1 MKPRILFVDDE
12 AGILNGLRLS
22 LRLQRAK
29 WDMDFALGGPNAL
42 EALSKTPYNVIVT
55 DMRMPGMDGA
65 QVLAEARRLQ
75 PHCVRIILSGFA
87 DNENVLKAVKPA
99 HLYLSKPC
107 RSEVLIKAIEKAL
120 DLDGLLAS
128 EGLRALAARLESL
141 PALPH
146 LYTELEQALYRGNV
160 PLARLG
166 EIIGRDAG
174 MAATILRLVNSAFFG
189 LPRRVTSIQHAVNLL
204 GENIL
209 RTLVLTV
216 HLFTVLDNAR
226 TPDFSVRLLW
236 EHSFRTGSFA
246 KAIALAE
253 GADPQDREDCFI
265 AGMLHDVG
273 KLVLLMGLAAEYEA
287 ILARVRSEALPLYAA
302 EQAALAADHAAI
314 GGYLLNLW
322 GFPRTVLTA
331 VSQHHAPAHLDWTV
345 FSPQTAVAAAN
356 VLEHE
361 LVRLHPDYAVHA
373 LEAPPVAVARLD
385 AWREICR
392 RKFDEEATARE
403 EGAGEDAD

>member
-1 MKPRILFVDDE
+1 MKPNILFVDDE
-12 AGILNGLRLS
+12 SGVLNGLRLS
-22 LRLQRAK
+22 LRSQRAK
-29 WDMDFALGGPNAL
+29 WDMDFALGGPQAV
-42 EALSKTPYNVIVT
+42 EALAKTTYDVIVT
-55 DMRMPGMDGA
+55 DMRMPGLDGA
-65 QVLAEARRLQ
+65 QVLSEARRLQ
-75 PHCVRIILSGFA
+75 PHCVRIILSGYA
-87 DNENVLKAVKPA
+87 DNESVLKAVKPA
-99 HLYLSKPC
+99 HIYLSKPC
-107 RSEVLIKAIEKAL
+107 RSEVLIQAIEKAL
-120 DLDGLLAS
+120 DRDGLLAA

-146 LYTELEQALYRGNV
+146 LYTELEQALYQGNV

-166 EIIGRDAG
+166 AIIGRDAG

-189 LPRRVTSIQHAVNLL
+189 LPRQVTGIQHAVSLL

-209 RTLVLTV
+209 RSLVLTV

-226 TPDFSVRLLW
+226 IPDFSVRLLW

-253 GADPQDREDCFI
+253 GASPQDCEDCFI
-265 AGMLHDVG
+265 AGMLHDLG
-273 KLVLLMGLAAEYEA
+273 KLVLLTGLAAEYEA
-287 ILARVRSEALPLYAA
+287 VLARVRSEGVPLFAA
-302 EQAALAADHAAI
+302 EQAALAADHAAV

-322 GFPRTVLTA
+322 GFPKTVLTA
-331 VSQHHAPAHLDWTV
+331 VGQHHAPAHLDWTA

-361 LVRLHPDYAVHA
+361 LVLLHPDYAVHA
-373 LEAPPVAVARLD
+373 LDAPPVAASRLE

-392 RKFDEEATARE
+392 RKRNEEATPRE
-403 EGAGEDAD
+403 S